1 MDNSVKI
8 DLTIVMVN
16 YKSDKSKLHDCLK
29 SINVNVKVLIIDH
42 SKDLDL
48 DTILIPENISIEII
62 KNENL
67 GNGAGINCGIKNAK
81 TKYILYLDIDT
92 VLPQNFFKGLEN
104 AINEIKHFAVMA
116 PKIDNSLL
124 IFS

>member
-16 YKSDKSKLHDCLK
+16 YKSDKHKLNDCLK

-48 DTILIPENISIEII
+48 NTIIIPKNISLEII
-62 KNENL
+62 KNKNL
-67 GNGAGINCGIKNAK
+67 GNGAGIIV
-81 TKYILYLDIDT
+81 
-92 VLPQNFFKGLEN
+92 VLKMQKQNIFF
-104 AINEIKHFAVMA
+104 I
-116 PKIDNSLL
+116 
-124 IFS
+124 